1 MFLGILVAL
10 IKIAELAN
18 VQADIGMYA
27 MGVLV
32 LLFRSRGARLLPA
45 LRRGAFLAAPP
56 FDSVHVGSRDR
67 GGHLLRPRQ
76 HTSRTQHNHAWFD
89 R

>member
-56 FDSVHVGSRDR
+56 FDSIHMGARDR
-67 GGHLLRPRQ
+67 GGDLLYPRQ
-76 HTSRTQHNHAWFD
+76 CSSRP
-89 R
+89 